1 MATQNKNLLM
11 AKLAA
16 WRLVEHVK
24 NGGWL
29 GASWPHYACGI
40 KTESGRIVQSGY
52 DCFSDEQLELAVH
65 LAVEQY
71 PQLWDIAQQNFTY
84 ESEEQ
89 ERAIS

>member
-1 MATQNKNLLM
+1 MDTKNKNLLM

-16 WRLVEHVK
+16 QRIVAHVK

-40 KTESGRIVQSGY
+40 KTESGRIAQSGY
-52 DCFSDEQLELAVH
+52 DCFTDEQLELAISI
-65 LAVEQY
+65 AAEQY
-71 PQLWDIAQQNFTY
+71 PELWDIAQQNFTY

-89 ERAIS
+89 D